1 MIANRN
7 APLMVYQR
15 PNIFAA
21 DNSANVTFILESKNG
36 KRQFIVHGK

>member
-7 APLMVYQR
+7 TKLMVYQR
-15 PNIFAA
+15 PDILAA
-21 DNSANVTFILESKNG
+21 DNFANVTFILESKNG